1 MDLHERLMR
10 TARREL
16 LSQISITDR
25 LIKQLYRRA
34 AKAIEQQIAA
44 AKAGSLTERWL
55 TAYKAELDK
64 EIQRLGEGVYTA
76 TVNGARRAAE
86 ARVECEQEYLR
97 QVAAQAGVDD
107 SFVSTLSSV
116 PTEALRAMMDGR
128 LYTDGRMLSQ
138 RIWSATGRLEGNI
151 AEILQQGVAQQLDA
165 LTLAKQLEAYVNP
178 SAACP
183 VSWHTLYPDIPF
195 DRKVDYNALRLAR
208 TAITHA
214 HWAAEKAAAKKNPLC
229 QGLKWNL
236 SNSHYERQ
244 IEHWGED
251 VCDGY
256 ARHDEG
262 LGEGVWPID
271 KLPLPHPQC
280 LCYRTEALPP
290 MDEAVEILSSWADL
304 TDDERHLRA
313 WAKGEAKDEAL
324 EKDYQRWR
332 EEKLQAQRRENV
344 QSALDKSLDFATM
357 DTDSIAI
364 PHSLG
369 AKALNY
375 DVKLP
380 DGTYAQLTEG
390 TRITN
395 VKIIAGSGRERQIDM
410 IQALLDRYPGTSE
423 TAWTKRKGI
432 GYIDY
437 LGESYKAELH
447 WYEEP
452 SVGRVEFKIKTKNG
466 AWFIDDEY

>member
-116 PTEALRAMMDGR
+116 PTEALRAMIDGR

-244 IEHWGED
+244 VEHWGED
-251 VCDGY
+251 VCDEY

-262 LGEGVWPID
+262 LGEGIWPID

-280 LCYRTEALPP
+280 LCYRTEVLPP
-290 MDEAVEILSSWADL
+290 MDEAVEILSNRADL

-313 WAKGEAKDEAL
+313 WARGEAKDEAL

-344 QSALDKSLDFATM
+344 QSVLDKSLDFATM
-357 DTDSIAI
+357 DTDSIARAMLGNPQI
-364 PHSLG
+364 PDGKIYQFMLKPG
-369 AKALNY
+369 AKHNRDFVEAGYLSAADGERLRADILEKCKNAPFDEVGWDDQY
-375 DVKLP
+375 KFVRYSQYITLGPAEHRFKVAWKLEP
-380 DGTYAQLTEG
+380 NSEQPQLVTCF
-390 TRITN
+390 
-395 VKIIAGSGRERQIDM
+395 
-410 IQALLDRYPGTSE
+410 
-423 TAWTKRKGI
+423 RKE
-432 GYIDY
+432 D
-437 LGESYKAELH
+437 
-447 WYEEP
+447 
-452 SVGRVEFKIKTKNG
+452 
-466 AWFIDDEY
+466 

>member
-64 EIQRLGEGVYTA
+64 EIQRLGEGIYTA

-97 QVAAQAGVDD
+97 QVAARAGVDD

-116 PTEALRAMMDGR
+116 PTEALRAMIDGR

-244 IEHWGED
+244 VEHWGED
-251 VCDGY
+251 VCDEY

-280 LCYRTEALPP
+280 LCYRTEVLPP
-290 MDEAVEILSSWADL
+290 MDEAVEILSSRADL

-313 WAKGEAKDEAL
+313 WAKGEAKDDAL
-324 EKDYQRWR
+324 EKDYQRWKV
-332 EEKLQAQRRENV
+332 EKIAA
-344 QSALDKSLDFATM
+344 ALDKSGANDKMEMDLQLFAE
-357 DTDSIAI
+357 TDIPNQESGSLKRAIRKYERRIAEHQDKI
-364 PHSLG
+364 EHPENHCQDWDSF
-369 AKALNY
+369 
-375 DVKLP
+375 DERVK
-380 DGTYAQLTEG
+380 EG
-390 TRITN
+390 LKKHWQKEIRNFEENIR
-395 VKIIAGSGRERQIDM
+395 VRVDE
-410 IQALLDRYPGTSE
+410 L
-423 TAWTKRKGI
+423 KRRG
-432 GYIDY
+432 D
-437 LGESYKAELH
+437 
-447 WYEEP
+447 
-452 SVGRVEFKIKTKNG
+452 N
-466 AWFIDDEY
+466 DD

>member
-1 MDLHERLMR
+1 MDLHEKLVRA
-10 TARREL
+10 ARREM

-34 AKAIEQQIAA
+34 AKAIEKQIAG

-55 TAYKAELDK
+55 TAYKAELDR
-64 EIQRLGEGVYTA
+64 EIERLSQGIYTA
-76 TVNGARRAAE
+76 TVDGARRAAE
-86 ARVECEQEYLR
+86 ARVECEREYLR
-97 QVAAQAGVDD
+97 RAAALAKVDD
-107 SFVSTLSSV
+107 SFVSTLANV
-116 PTEALRAMMDGR
+116 PTEALRAMIDGR

-151 AEILQQGVAQQLDA
+151 AEILQQGVAQKLDA
-165 LTLAKQLEAYVNP
+165 LTLAQQLQAYVNP

-195 DRKVDYNALRLAR
+195 DRHVDYNALRLAR

-229 QGLKWNL
+229 RGLKWNL

-244 IEHWGED
+244 IEPSGED
-251 VCDGY
+251 VCDEY

-271 KLPLPHPQC
+271 KLPMPHPQC
-280 LCYRTEALPP
+280 LCYRTEVLPTLE
-290 MDEAVEILSSWADL
+290 EAAEILSSRADL
-304 TDDERHLRA
+304 TDSERRLSA
-313 WAKGEAKDEAL
+313 WAKGEVQDEAL

-332 EEKLQAQRRENV
+332 EEKIAA
-344 QSALDKSLDFATM
+344 ALDKSLEFATINP
-357 DTDSIAI
+357 DSITI

-369 AKALNY
+369 AKALNFK
-375 DVKLP
+375 VLLP
-380 DGTYAQLTEG
+380 DGSYTTFTEG
-390 TRITN
+390 TRITS
-395 VKIIAGSGRERQIDM
+395 VKVIAGKGRERQIDE
-410 IQALLDRYPGTSE
+410 IENLLERFGGDALE
-423 TAWTKRKGI
+423 WQKKKGI
-432 GYIDY
+432 GYIEFY
-437 LGESYKAELH
+437 GESVCAEVH

-452 SVGRVEFKIKTKNG
+452 RVGAVKFKVNRLL
-466 AWFIDDEY
+466 EE